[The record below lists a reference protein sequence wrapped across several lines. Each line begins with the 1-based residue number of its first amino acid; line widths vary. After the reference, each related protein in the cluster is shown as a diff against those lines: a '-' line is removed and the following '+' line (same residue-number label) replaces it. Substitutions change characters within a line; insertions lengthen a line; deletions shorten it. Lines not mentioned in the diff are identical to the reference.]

1 MMFCWK
7 QMRAL
12 KGNGEIDPQ
21 PNETLFL
28 LSDHDRL
35 PVIDIR
41 PLSKLMDRWRTE
53 GENVSNLR

>member
-1 MMFCWK
+1 MFCCK
-7 QMRAL
+7 QMQAL

-28 LSDHDRL
+28 LSDNDRL
-35 PVIDIR
+35 PVIDIH

-53 GENVSNLR
+53 GETVFTLR

>member
-1 MMFCWK
+1 
-7 QMRAL
+7 MRAL

-35 PVIDIR
+35 PVIDIH
-41 PLSKLMDRWRTE
+41 PFNKLIDMWRTE
-53 GENVSNLR
+53 GETVSTLR